1 MLNCKQVQK
10 HSSNLR
16 KFEAIQQVDGKD
28 VVFVIQPNQKK
39 GFDFKAIPVQIGQR
53 TQDGQWVEITQGLSA
68 GQSYVATG
76 SFLLKSE
83 LEKGG

>member
-1 MLNCKQVQK
+1 MSVSAEGSERVDSTDVAFASKQK
-10 HSSNLR
+10 
-16 KFEAIQQVDGKD
+16 
-28 VVFVIQPNQKK
+28 QKK

-83 LEKGG
+83 LEKGEAEHGH